1 MEQKINYWLFKYCSS
16 IFNTL
21 SIKHKSKHTNK
32 KTWARNR
39 DLQLGSR
46 RARIS
51 IQRMAEKN
59 TMQDTILNKLNR
71 EYQMRE
77 HERAQKLKEIAEQ
90 NGVGG

>member
-1 MEQKINYWLFKYCSS
+1 MTNNQFLIVNIAALFLILFLSSVNLNTRIRKLEQE
-16 IFNTL
+16 
-21 SIKHKSKHTNK
+21 
-32 KTWARNR
+32 NR
-39 DLQLGSR
+39 DLQWEVEEHEL
-46 RARIS
+46 S

-59 TMQDTILNKLNR
+59 TMQDTIINKLNR

>member
-1 MEQKINYWLFKYCSS
+1 MNKNQLLIVNIAALFLILFLSS
-16 IFNTL
+16 INFNTR
-21 SIKHKSKHTNK
+21 IKKLEQE
-32 KTWARNR
+32 NR
-39 DLQLGSR
+39 DLQWEVEEHEL
-46 RARIS
+46 S

-77 HERAQKLKEIAEQ
+77 NERAQKLKEIAEQ

>member
-1 MEQKINYWLFKYCSS
+1 MNKNQLLIVNIAALFLILFLSS
-16 IFNTL
+16 INL
-21 SIKHKSKHTNK
+21 
-32 KTWARNR
+32 KTRIRKLEQENR
-39 DLQLGSR
+39 DLQWEVEEHEL
-46 RARIS
+46 S

-77 HERAQKLKEIAEQ
+77 RERAQKLKEIAEQ

>member
-1 MEQKINYWLFKYCSS
+1 MNKNRLLIVNIAALFLILFLSS
-16 IFNTL
+16 INLNTRIRKL
-21 SIKHKSKHTNK
+21 EQE
-32 KTWARNR
+32 NR
-39 DLQLGSR
+39 DLQWEVKEHEL
-46 RARIS
+46 S

-77 HERAQKLKEIAEQ
+77 NERAQKLKEIAEQ

>member
-1 MEQKINYWLFKYCSS
+1 MNKNQLLIVNIAALFLILFLSS
-16 IFNTL
+16 INLNTRIRKL
-21 SIKHKSKHTNK
+21 EQE
-32 KTWARNR
+32 NR
-39 DLQLGSR
+39 DLQWEVEEHEL
-46 RARIS
+46 S

-77 HERAQKLKEIAEQ
+77 RQRAEELQDVADR

>member
-1 MEQKINYWLFKYCSS
+1 MNKNQLLIVNIAALFLILFLSS
-16 IFNTL
+16 INL
-21 SIKHKSKHTNK
+21 HTRIRK
-32 KTWARNR
+32 LEEEKR
-39 DLQLGSR
+39 DLQWEVKEHEL
-46 RARIS
+46 S

>member
-1 MEQKINYWLFKYCSS
+1 MMTKLFYTIIGSVSLVFLIVCINLNSR
-16 IFNTL
+16 INELNT
-21 SIKHKSKHTNK
+21 KCH
-32 KTWARNR
+32 
-39 DLQLGSR
+39 DLEWTVQEHE
-46 RARIS
+46 IS

-71 EYQMRE
+71 EYQIRE

>member
-1 MEQKINYWLFKYCSS
+1 MNKLFYTIIASVSLIFLVVCINLNSR
-16 IFNTL
+16 INDL
-21 SIKHKSKHTNK
+21 TNK
-32 KTWARNR
+32 CH
-39 DLQLGSR
+39 DLEWTVQEHEL
-46 RARIS
+46 S

-59 TMQDTILNKLNR
+59 TMQDTR

>member
-1 MEQKINYWLFKYCSS
+1 MNKLSYTILGTVSLVFLIVCVNLNSRINEL
-16 IFNTL
+16 
-21 SIKHKSKHTNK
+21 TNK
-32 KTWARNR
+32 CH
-39 DLQLGSR
+39 DLEWTVEEHEL
-46 RARIS
+46 S

>member
-1 MEQKINYWLFKYCSS
+1 MQWQVEEHEL
-16 IFNTL
+16 
-21 SIKHKSKHTNK
+21 
-32 KTWARNR
+32 
-39 DLQLGSR
+39 
-46 RARIS
+46 S

-59 TMQDTILNKLNR
+59 TMQDTIINKLNR

>member
-1 MEQKINYWLFKYCSS
+1 MNKNRLLIVNIAALFLILFLSS
-16 IFNTL
+16 INLNTRIRKL
-21 SIKHKSKHTNK
+21 EQE
-32 KTWARNR
+32 NR
-39 DLQLGSR
+39 DLQWEVEEHEL
-46 RARIS
+46 S

-59 TMQDTILNKLNR
+59 TMQDTIINKLNQ

>member
-1 MEQKINYWLFKYCSS
+1 MNKNQLLIVNIAILSFILFLSS
-16 IFNTL
+16 INLNTRITRL
-21 SIKHKSKHTNK
+21 EQE
-32 KTWARNR
+32 NR
-39 DLQLGSR
+39 DLQWEVEEHEL
-46 RARIS
+46 S

-77 HERAQKLKEIAEQ
+77 HEQAQKLKEIAEQ

>member
-1 MEQKINYWLFKYCSS
+1 MNKNQLLIVNIAALFLILFLSS
-16 IFNTL
+16 INLNTRIRKL
-21 SIKHKSKHTNK
+21 EQE
-32 KTWARNR
+32 NR
-39 DLQLGSR
+39 DLQWEVEEHEL
-46 RARIS
+46 S

-77 HERAQKLKEIAEQ
+77 NERAQKLKEIAEQ

>member
-1 MEQKINYWLFKYCSS
+1 MNKNQLLIVNIAALFLILSLSS
-16 IFNTL
+16 INLNTRIRKL
-21 SIKHKSKHTNK
+21 EQE
-32 KTWARNR
+32 NR
-39 DLQLGSR
+39 DLQWEVKEHEL
-46 RARIS
+46 S

>member
-1 MEQKINYWLFKYCSS
+1 MNKIQLLIVNIAALFLILFLSS
-16 IFNTL
+16 INFNTR
-21 SIKHKSKHTNK
+21 INK
-32 KTWARNR
+32 LEQENR
-39 DLQLGSR
+39 DLQWEVEEHEL
-46 RARIS
+46 S

-71 EYQMRE
+71 EYQIRE

>member
-1 MEQKINYWLFKYCSS
+1 MNKNQLLIVNIAALFLILFLSS
-16 IFNTL
+16 INLNTRIRKL
-21 SIKHKSKHTNK
+21 EQE
-32 KTWARNR
+32 NR
-39 DLQLGSR
+39 DLQWEVKEHEL
-46 RARIS
+46 S

-77 HERAQKLKEIAEQ
+77 NERAQKLKEIAEH

>member
-1 MEQKINYWLFKYCSS
+1 MNKNQLLIVNIAALFLILFLSS
-16 IFNTL
+16 INFNTRIRKL
-21 SIKHKSKHTNK
+21 EEEK
-32 KTWARNR
+32 R
-39 DLQLGSR
+39 DLQWEVKEHEL
-46 RARIS
+46 S

-77 HERAQKLKEIAEQ
+77 NERAQKLKEIAEQ

>member
-1 MEQKINYWLFKYCSS
+1 MNKLFYTILGTVSLIFLIVCINLNSR
-16 IFNTL
+16 IN
-21 SIKHKSKHTNK
+21 
-32 KTWARNR
+32 
-39 DLQLGSR
+39 DLTAKCHDLEWTVQEHEL
-46 RARIS
+46 S

>member
-1 MEQKINYWLFKYCSS
+1 MNKNRLLIVNIAALFLILFISS
-16 IFNTL
+16 ISFNTR
-21 SIKHKSKHTNK
+21 IKKLEEE
-32 KTWARNR
+32 NR
-39 DLQLGSR
+39 DLQWEVEEHEL
-46 RARIS
+46 S

-90 NGVGG
+90 NRVGG

>member
-1 MEQKINYWLFKYCSS
+1 MNKNQLLIVNIAILSFILFLSS
-16 IFNTL
+16 INLNTRITRL
-21 SIKHKSKHTNK
+21 EEE
-32 KTWARNR
+32 NR
-39 DLQLGSR
+39 DLKWEVEEHEL
-46 RARIS
+46 S
-51 IQRMAEKN
+51 IQRIVEKN

>member
-1 MEQKINYWLFKYCSS
+1 MNKNQLLIVNIAALFLILFLSS
-16 IFNTL
+16 INFNTR
-21 SIKHKSKHTNK
+21 IKKLEEEK
-32 KTWARNR
+32 R
-39 DLQLGSR
+39 DLQWEVEEHEL
-46 RARIS
+46 S

-77 HERAQKLKEIAEQ
+77 YERAQKLKEIAEQ

>member
-1 MEQKINYWLFKYCSS
+1 MNKNQLLIVNIAALFLILFLSS
-16 IFNTL
+16 INLNTRIRKL
-21 SIKHKSKHTNK
+21 EQE
-32 KTWARNR
+32 NR
-39 DLQLGSR
+39 DLQWEVEEHEL
-46 RARIS
+46 S

-59 TMQDTILNKLNR
+59 TMQDTILNKLNQ

>member
-1 MEQKINYWLFKYCSS
+1 MNKIQLLIVNVAALFLILFLSS
-16 IFNTL
+16 INLNTRIRKL
-21 SIKHKSKHTNK
+21 EQE
-32 KTWARNR
+32 NR
-39 DLQLGSR
+39 DLQWEVEEHEL
-46 RARIS
+46 S

-71 EYQMRE
+71 ENQLRE

>member
-1 MEQKINYWLFKYCSS
+1 MNKNQLLIVNIAALFLILFLSS
-16 IFNTL
+16 INLNTRIRKL
-21 SIKHKSKHTNK
+21 EQE
-32 KTWARNR
+32 NR
-39 DLQLGSR
+39 DLQWEVQEHEL
-46 RARIS
+46 S

-59 TMQDTILNKLNR
+59 TMQDTILNKLNQ

>member
-1 MEQKINYWLFKYCSS
+1 MNKNQLLIVNIAALFLILFLSRIKKLEQE
-16 IFNTL
+16 
-21 SIKHKSKHTNK
+21 
-32 KTWARNR
+32 NR
-39 DLQLGSR
+39 DLQWEVEEHEL
-46 RARIS
+46 S

>member
-1 MEQKINYWLFKYCSS
+1 MNKNQLLIVNIVALFLILFISS
-16 IFNTL
+16 ISFNTRIRKL
-21 SIKHKSKHTNK
+21 EQE
-32 KTWARNR
+32 NR
-39 DLQLGSR
+39 DLQWEVEEHEL
-46 RARIS
+46 S

-77 HERAQKLKEIAEQ
+77 HERAQELKEIAEQ